1 MKERKSMA
9 HWPELDGN
17 TGGREARADFA
28 VTPHHKT
35 LPVYFVNVNG
45 GIGEDCQNFSTG
57 QSRA

>member
-1 MKERKSMA
+1 MA